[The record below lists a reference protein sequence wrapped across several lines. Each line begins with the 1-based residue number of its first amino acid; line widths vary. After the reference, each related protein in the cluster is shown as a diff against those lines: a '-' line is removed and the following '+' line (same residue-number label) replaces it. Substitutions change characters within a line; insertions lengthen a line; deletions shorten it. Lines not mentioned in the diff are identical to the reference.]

1 MFGIFAKIKFLFFL
15 LLLALLL
22 LAGVLVW
29 LSLTHPKVVELL
41 FHTIAGGGDV
51 LDPLSLLREQGRGLL
66 EIARDKLPW

>member
-41 FHTIAGGGDV
+41 FHTIAGGGK
-51 LDPLSLLREQGRGLL
+51 LDPLSLLQEQGRGLL